1 MFYKRIAVAYTVM
14 IFILGFL
21 CVNIVTIINSPAAET
36 AKHNNRRILEVAEK
50 RGNIYDCNLNPLV
63 NEEKYNAAA
72 IAPVGESASI
82 MKNYLRDEE
91 YSELISRLSKG
102 ELVLVKTDEK
112 IEDSEGITSLSP
124 YLRYSE
130 NQLLAHTIGYL
141 DTGSGRG
148 VSGLEKSY
156 DKYFVENSG
165 TLSVAYYV
173 DALGRILSG
182 GEDEIIHD
190 EYSNKSGLVLTIDRE
205 IQRMAEE
212 CADEGKLDKGS
223 IVILDAKNGKI
234 KAMVSRPNFNPNKI
248 EDYLNDENSPLINR
262 SLTEYSVGSVFKLV
276 VCAAALE
283 SGISP
288 DFTND
293 CTGQIEVDGI
303 VFHCHKLSGH
313 GVLDMKNGFALSCNT
328 YFISLAQKVGKE
340 KILETAEKMGFGT
353 SVDIAHSLSCD
364 TGYLPSLN
372 DIATSGDLA
381 NLSFGQG
388 RLMASPV
395 QIAAAFLTVASGGNY
410 CYPTIVEGFA
420 DENMNVTHS
429 EQKPPT
435 PVFNE
440 KIVKQLQSFLK
451 YSVDYGGGTLAKPE
465 GSTAGG
471 KTATAQTGWYKNG
484 VEVYHAWFAGYYPTD
499 DPKYVMAILKEE
511 GDGGSTDCAPIFR
524 DIAEKIEAYES
535 GGD

>member
-1 MFYKRIAVAYTVM
+1 MYTVLV
-14 IFILGFL
+14 FILGFL
-21 CVNIVTIINSPAAET
+21 CVNIVTIISSPAAE
-36 AKHNNRRILEVAEK
+36 ASQQNNRRILEVSEK
-50 RGNIYDCNLNPLV
+50 RGYIYDYNLNPLV
-63 NEEKYNAAA
+63 NEEKYYAAA
-72 IAPVGESASI
+72 VAPVGESAAA
-82 MKNYLRDEE
+82 MRNYLSDEE
-91 YSELISRLSKG
+91 YSDLISRLSKG
-102 ELVLVKTDEK
+102 ELVLVKTKEE
-112 IEDSEGITSLSP
+112 IEDSEGVTFLNP

-141 DTGSGRG
+141 DKSTGQG

-156 DKYFVENSG
+156 DEYFAENSG

-182 GEDEIIHD
+182 GEPDVLYEG
-190 EYSNKSGLVLTIDRE
+190 YNNKSGLVLTIDKE
-205 IQRMAEE
+205 IQRIAEE
-212 CADEGKLDKGS
+212 CADEAELGRGS
-223 IVILDAKNGKI
+223 IVILDAKTGKI
-234 KAMVSRPNFNPNKI
+234 KAMVSRPNFNPDKI

-288 DFTND
+288 NFTNN
-293 CTGQIEVDGI
+293 CTGQTEVDGI
-303 VFHCHKLSGH
+303 IFHCHKHDGH

-364 TGYLPSLN
+364 AGYLPSLN

-388 RLMASPV
+388 KLMASPV

-429 EQKPPT
+429 EQKPPM
-435 PVFNE
+435 PVFEE

-451 YSVDYGGGTLAKPE
+451 YSVDYGGGSLAKPK